1 VNGVDP
7 AGLEG
12 WFQFGTRELD
22 IPGGKLLKGFGPAQA
37 VAALGR
43 LNPVTFPLARA
54 MTKEAKRLDDK
65 NNVELIHEQGF
76 YMDGTG
82 DNIGFGRE
90 GKMDGENIKRYELED
105 KLYDDK
111 KMRRAEK
118 SVPLGKY
125 NVCGV
130 GGDKNNCQDY
140 ADRLRDRYGLLN
152 RGDKMR

>member
-1 VNGVDP
+1 
-7 AGLEG
+7 
-12 WFQFGTRELD
+12 
-22 IPGGKLLKGFGPAQA
+22 
-37 VAALGR
+37 
-43 LNPVTFPLARA
+43 
-54 MTKEAKRLDDK
+54 
-65 NNVELIHEQGF
+65 VELIHEQGF